1 MSKRTIPAALVAAFF
16 LAAAIACSTANAPT
30 TSNDAAKTPSA
41 PAPPAANNAA
51 SSPMRVQLNI
61 DPAEPAPN
69 KPAKFD
75 VKLTS
80 TDGKPVSGANVTA
93 SLVMK
98 TMDMG
103 KNEFPLADKG
113 NGDYQGEGKFG
124 MSGDWNVVITAK
136 QADKTVVQSF
146 PAKSVM
152 PKP

>member
-1 MSKRTIPAALVAAFF
+1 
-16 LAAAIACSTANAPT
+16 
-30 TSNDAAKTPSA
+30 
-41 PAPPAANNAA
+41 
-51 SSPMRVQLNI
+51 
-61 DPAEPAPN
+61 
-69 KPAKFD
+69 
-75 VKLTS
+75 
-80 TDGKPVSGANVTA
+80 
-93 SLVMK
+93 
-98 TMDMG
+98 MDMG